1 MQLFFALTL
10 FISATLLFVVQPMF
24 AKMVLPL
31 LGGTPAVWNTC
42 MVFYQATLLAGY
54 VYAHLSI
61 KWLGPR
67 RQAAVHMVLFCL
79 PWLVLPVGL
88 AAGWTPPRESNP
100 IPWLLL
106 LLAVSVGLPFLFVS
120 ASAPMLQAWYAATGR
135 RGAKDPYFL
144 YAASNLGSILAL
156 AGYPLLLEPRL
167 TLDEQTWSWAAG
179 YGLLMALSLLCAI
192 LLWRSRPAKATE
204 AGGQGSGARGQGSG
218 DRGQESGVRGR
229 EPGVRGQESG
239 VRGQESGVGDE
250 GEEGRDRGL
259 KLSPVNHQSAIS
271 NQQSSISNQQSSIIN
286 HQSSIINHQSEIR
299 NQKSEIRNP
308 PDGVPTW
315 PGRLRWLAL
324 ALAPSS
330 LLLGVTT
337 YISTDIASVPL
348 LWVVPL
354 GLYLLTFV
362 LVFARHKLLPHGLM
376 VMVQPILVVIVA
388 GAFFVGGTSTSYLAA
403 IFPLHL
409 LTFFVTAMVCHGE
422 LAASRP
428 ASRYLTEFY
437 LWMSV
442 GGVLGGMLNA
452 LLAPLIFDN
461 VYEYPLMIAAA
472 CLLRPAAARAVRA
485 RWLDWGLPLGVA
497 VGLGL
502 GAVGLS
508 RHNYLADWAGWL
520 LEKLSTWGMT
530 KLEVDSDAAGGL
542 VFLGA
547 AALVVLCFRRRPVR
561 FGLGVVALL
570 IVSLLYS
577 GEKLRPLYI
586 QRSFFGVLRVR
597 QVTQW
602 DDGQQICQVHQ
613 LTHGSTNH
621 GMQRLDPK
629 LRLEPCTYYHRAG
642 PAGQIIDALL
652 QQRPLKQLGVVGLG
666 TGTMA
671 AYGRP
676 GQRITFYEIDPA
688 VVQIARDPE
697 LFTYLSDCRAEVEVV
712 VGDARLSLADG
723 GAPSGS
729 RRFDVLLID
738 AFSSDAIPIHLL
750 TREALALYFRR
761 LADHGVLGVHIS
773 NRHLDLEPV
782 LGNLAADADLAARVC
797 DDRDEDRKDGK
808 YASTWVALAHRDE
821 DLGRLTHDSRWRPL
835 ATRPGDRLW
844 TDNYSNVVDVLNW
857 DFDLRG
863 LWPWK

>member
-1 MQLFFALTL
+1 MQLLFALTL
-10 FISATLLFVVQPMF
+10 FVSATLLFVVQPMF

-42 MVFYQATLLAGY
+42 MVFYQAMLLAGY

-61 KWLGPR
+61 RWLGPR

-156 AGYPLLLEPRL
+156 AGYPLLLEPCL

-192 LLWRSRPAKATE
+192 LLWCCRPGKAGE
-204 AGGQGSGARGQGSG
+204 AGGQGPGAEGQGAGARGQGPDAS
-218 DRGQESGVRGR
+218 
-229 EPGVRGQESG
+229 
-239 VRGQESGVGDE
+239 
-250 GEEGRDRGL
+250 
-259 KLSPVNHQSAIS
+259 
-271 NQQSSISNQQSSIIN
+271 SSIIN
-286 HQSSIINHQSEIR
+286 HQSSII

-337 YISTDIASVPL
+337 YISTDIASIPL
-348 LWVVPL
+348 LWVIPL
-354 GLYLLTFV
+354 TLYLLTFV
-362 LVFARHKLLPHGLM
+362 LVFARHKLLPHRLM

-409 LTFFVTAMVCHGE
+409 LMFFVTAMVCHGE

-437 LWMSV
+437 LWMSL
-442 GGVLGGMLNA
+442 GGVLGGMFNA
-452 LLAPLIFDN
+452 LLAPLVFDN
-461 VYEYPLMIAAA
+461 VYEYPLMIALA
-472 CLLRPAAARAVRA
+472 CLLRPAAVGWHGHLARASRRKNGETPVPAIRA

-520 LEKLSTWGMT
+520 LEKLSAWGLT
-530 KLEVDSDAAGGL
+530 NLKVDADALGGL

-561 FGLGVVALL
+561 FGLGVFALL
-570 IVSLLYS
+570 IVSLLYC
-577 GEKLRPLYI
+577 GEKLRPLYT

-602 DDGQQICQVHQ
+602 DDGRRICEAHQ

-642 PAGQIIDALL
+642 PAGQIIDAIL
-652 QQRPLKQLGVVGLG
+652 QQRPLNEIGVVGLG

-723 GAPSGS
+723 GAPSRAPSGW
-729 RRFDVLLID
+729 RRFDVLLVD

-750 TREALALYFRR
+750 TREALGLYFWR
-761 LADHGVLGVHIS
+761 LADQGVLGVHIS

-782 LGNLAADADLAARVC
+782 LGNLAADAGLAARVC
-797 DDRDEDRKDGK
+797 DDRDEDKKDGK
-808 YASTWVALAHRDE
+808 YASTWVALARRDE
-821 DLGRLTHDSRWRPL
+821 DLGRLTRDSRWRPL
-835 ATRPGDRLW
+835 ATRPGNRLW

-857 DFDLRG
+857 DVDLRG